1 MLFHFGQVMRSTSY
15 YPKDVSLFLFLIPVI
30 NLINYYLT
38 YPQIVFNS
46 YFVLTFIIDTLQG
59 YAAWLG
65 IREVIIWLDKTVIYK
80 ERMLPRIVLQII
92 LTLLVGL
99 LIIIG
104 LTELVNFLASKKP
117 VPLVFYTHHIF
128 IFAIWILV
136 INGIYIGWYFFQSWQ
151 KVVQEQNHAENVES
165 KTSGFFVKSG
175 KQNLLIPFPVILC
188 IWVDGNYTLLYT
200 NELRKY
206 FVDLSLDKLEEQ
218 IPTDFF
224 RLNRKFIGHRQVIQG
239 YQRLEN
245 GKLEVLIQEI
255 PGLPSQITVSR
266 TKAPDFKRWFK
277 A

>member
-1 MLFHFGQVMRSTSY
+1 MIFYFSQRMRKTNYS
-15 YPKDVSLFLFLIPVI
+15 KDVVLFLCLIPLI

-38 YPQIVFNS
+38 YPEIAFNG
-46 YFVLTFIIDTLQG
+46 YFLLTFTIDTLQG

-65 IREVIIWLDKTVIYK
+65 IREVIVWLDKKTPFQ
-80 ERMLPRIVLQII
+80 ERIVGRMVLQLL
-92 LTLLVGL
+92 LTQLIGL

-117 VPLVFYTHHIF
+117 VPLVFYTRHLF

-151 KVVQEQNHAENVES
+151 KVVQQQNQAEFTKGKAN
-165 KTSGFFVKSG
+165 GLFVKSG
-175 KQNLLIPFPVILC
+175 KQNLLVPFPEILC
-188 IWVDGNYTLLYT
+188 IWVEGNYTLLYT
-200 NELRKY
+200 DELRKY
-206 FVDLSLDKLEEQ
+206 FVDLSLDKLEDQ
-218 IPTDFF
+218 MPTDFF
-224 RLNRKFIGHRQVIQG
+224 RLNRKFVGHRQVIQG
-239 YQRLEN
+239 YQPLEN

-255 PGLPSQITVSR
+255 PGLSTQITVSR